1 MTFHRGVFL
10 VLCASLPAVS
20 SPWIHAGAQDLTLEP
35 GPSVARE
42 LATGETHRYRIPL
55 AADQYLSVLVEQRG
69 IDITATLIGPDDV
82 KRTDAN
88 NAKGTQGV
96 ETLTIIA
103 DAPGDYRLEVR
114 AAEKN
119 TPTGRYEIRIV
130 ARRPPTADERTLEEA
145 RRLFDESR
153 SLRQKGKYSDALA
166 PAERALAIRERVLGA
181 EHPAVADLL
190 NQVASLLDDKQDY
203 AKAEAPNLRAL
214 AIREKALGPDHPDVA
229 RSLYN
234 LAWLAKVK
242 QDFAKAESL
251 YRRALDIQERALGPD
266 HSEVASTLNDLAL
279 LYGETG
285 RLDESIRV
293 NERVL
298 AIREK
303 ALGPDDDGV
312 AKTLNNV
319 AMVYQNK
326 GDYAQAETLLR
337 RALRIWEQRLG
348 PDHPEVAY
356 AINGLANTLYNNGD
370 YAAAEPLYLRAIA
383 IREKTLG
390 PDHTDLAMTLDDLAA
405 LYRQKGD
412 YVRAEP
418 LILRDL
424 AIREKRLGP
433 NHWLV
438 SLTLINLATTYELQD
453 EHTKAE
459 PLYRRALTI
468 QETSLGPTHVRV
480 GVTLNRLG
488 QLVATT
494 GRDPAEAEAL
504 FQRALTTLEKTVGPD
519 YSGVANSLSGLA
531 ALADGK
537 GDRPQAERY
546 YQRALAIQERAYGPA
561 HPAVAQSLERLA
573 ALAQSNGDA
582 GRAVSLL
589 SRAYDIRERQLN
601 HNLVAGSERQ
611 KLAYLNLFAEDIDR
625 AVSLHASL
633 APRDPEALHLG
644 ISTVLGRKGR
654 AVDAASANIGTLRA
668 NAASQDRALFDRLS
682 AVRSQLATVTL
693 RGPSGTNAAY
703 QLQLQR
709 LQEEVDRLEADIGAR
724 SAEFRSQFRQV
735 TLDAVQA
742 AVPDGALLIEFVLY
756 RSRNATTGTPQPRY
770 GAYLLG
776 HHGEAQ
782 WVDLGD
788 AASIDRAV
796 LAWRRALG
804 DPGRADARRLARA
817 LDRRVMEPVRSLI
830 NGERQLLI
838 SPDGQLNLMPFAALV
853 DAQNRYLVERYAIS
867 YLSSGRDLLRLQIP
881 RESRS
886 DPVIVASPAFGE
898 PALAP
903 ANQTAAKRARVDDSQ
918 IFFGPLPGAANEVR
932 ALKALL
938 PEATLLTGEQATE
951 AALRRLSGPR
961 ILHIATHG
969 FFLDGGA
976 VPLRRPRTAADPTG
990 TRLGKWAAWTE
1001 NPLLRSGLALAGAN
1015 QGRSG
1020 SDDGVL
1026 TALEATDLDL
1036 WGTKLVVLSACD
1048 TGVGDVRN
1056 GDGVYGLRR
1065 ALVLAGSE
1073 SQMMSLWPISDRST
1087 QDLMIGYYTLL
1098 TRSVGRAEA
1107 LRRAQLDL
1115 LHDKARR
1122 HPYYWAGFIQ
1132 SGEWGNLNGRY

>member
-1 MTFHRGVFL
+1 MTFNRGVFL
-10 VLCASLPAVS
+10 VLCASLPALS
-20 SPWIHAGAQDLTLEP
+20 SPRIHARAQDLTLEP
-35 GPSVARE
+35 GPPVARE
-42 LATGETHRYRIPL
+42 LATGETHSYRIPL

-69 IDITATLIGPDDV
+69 IDITATLIGPDNV

-88 NAKGTQGV
+88 NARGTQGV

-114 AAEKN
+114 PAERN
-119 TPTGRYEIRIV
+119 APSGRYAVTLV

-145 RRLFDESR
+145 RRLFDESL
-153 SLRQKGKYSDALA
+153 SLRQKGKYNEALP

-181 EHPAVADLL
+181 EHPAVADSL
-190 NQVASLLDDKQDY
+190 NQVATLLDDKQDY

-251 YRRALDIQERALGPD
+251 YRRALDIEERALGPD

-303 ALGPDDDGV
+303 TLGPDDDGV
-312 AKTLNNV
+312 AKALHNV

-326 GDYAQAETLLR
+326 GDYVQAQTLLR

-348 PDHPEVAY
+348 PDHPDVAY

-390 PDHTDLAMTLDDLAA
+390 PDHTDLAMTLDDLAV

-412 YVRAEP
+412 YAKAEP
-418 LILRDL
+418 LLLRDL

-433 NHWLV
+433 SHWLV

-453 EHTKAE
+453 EHAKAE

-468 QETSLGPTHVRV
+468 QETSLGPVHVRV

-488 QLVATT
+488 QLVAST

-519 YSGVANSLSGLA
+519 HSQVARSLNGLA
-531 ALADGK
+531 ALAESK

-561 HPAVAQSLERLA
+561 HPDVAQSLERLA
-573 ALAQSNGDA
+573 ALARGNGDG

-589 SRAYDIRERQLN
+589 SRAYDIRERQLD

-625 AVSLHASL
+625 AVSLHTSL
-633 APRDPEALHLG
+633 APRDPEALHLAFT
-644 ISTVLGRKGR
+644 TVLGRKGR
-654 AVDAASANIGTLRA
+654 AVDATSDNIGTLRA

-682 AVRSQLATVTL
+682 AARSRLATVTL

-703 QLQLQR
+703 QLQLKL

-724 SAEFRSQFRQV
+724 SAEFRAQSRHV

-742 AVPDGALLIEFVLY
+742 AVPDGALLIEFALY
-756 RSRNATTGTPQPRY
+756 RPRDATTGTPQPSRY
-770 GAYLLG
+770 EAYLLG

-782 WVDLGD
+782 WADLGE
-788 AASIDRAV
+788 AASVDRAV
-796 LAWRRALG
+796 SAWRRALG
-804 DPGRADARRLARA
+804 DPGRTDARRLARA
-817 LDRRVMEPVRSLI
+817 LDQRVMEPIRNLMDDS
-830 NGERQLLI
+830 RHLLI
-838 SPDGQLNLMPFAALV
+838 SPDGQLNLIPFAALV
-853 DAQNRYLVERYAIS
+853 DAQNRYLVERFTIS

-898 PALAP
+898 PELVA
-903 ANQTAAKRARVDDSQ
+903 ANRTAKRARVDDSQ

-938 PEATLLTGEQATE
+938 PDATLLTGEQATE
-951 AALRRLSGPR
+951 AALKRLSGPR

-976 VPLRRPRTAADPTG
+976 APVRRPRTAADPSG

-1001 NPLLRSGLALAGAN
+1001 NPMLRSGLALAGAN

-1020 SDDGVL
+1020 ADDGVL
-1026 TALEATDLDL
+1026 TALEASDLDL

-1065 ALVLAGSE
+1065 AFVLAGSE

-1098 TRSVGRAEA
+1098 ARLVGRADA
-1107 LRRAQLDL
+1107 LRQAQLHL
-1115 LHDKARR
+1115 LHDTSRK

-1132 SGEWGNLNGRY
+1132 SGEWGNLNGRH